1 MISFSQAPSIFCR
14 NLYPDFPGNIKE
26 EIRIYFAANTWG
38 FHNHKGKNRQ
48 GKKKKTVLTWIFL
61 WLEGIILHSDK
72 GIMPFA
78 VVPETGCTGHFCILS
93 LQHQSKTWLNPEIAS
108 PWFHLSSYKAPKWIL
123 RQSLCSSITFI
134 YDLVYGIYNFDNISI
149 FSAFEFHCALKGV
162 CFLHYC
168 PVWLSKTLSSVCI
181 KKKKMFFFFFPRVVW
196 RISCLN
202 NDLSKP
208 CQYIRW
214 CFRQRKFVL
223 LVQYREKRYVL
234 VAGKNLCVWVC
245 TQILFCVSAKY

>member
-1 MISFSQAPSIFCR
+1 MFSWSSCPEPNLANQNGLLVAAELCWGDALDGNVVRIPHLPENKHLNEPKKVCVVIVERWMISFSQAPSIFCR

-93 LQHQSKTWLNPEIAS
+93 LQHQSKTWLNPD
-108 PWFHLSSYKAPKWIL
+108 
-123 RQSLCSSITFI
+123 RRSLVPPQFLQGSQMNFKTVSLFI
-134 YDLVYGIYNFDNISI
+134 NNI
-149 FSAFEFHCALKGV
+149 
-162 CFLHYC
+162 
-168 PVWLSKTLSSVCI
+168 
-181 KKKKMFFFFFPRVVW
+181 
-196 RISCLN
+196 
-202 NDLSKP
+202 
-208 CQYIRW
+208 YIRLSLW
-214 CFRQRKFVL
+214 
-223 LVQYREKRYVL
+223 Y
-234 VAGKNLCVWVC
+234 
-245 TQILFCVSAKY
+245 I